1 VGTGPTIAP
10 AEPTAAELEQANA
23 RRLLSVVQ
31 SLLPQ
36 VDQFLPGRAQ
46 AVRQK
51 ITDLGMTDNSQSAM
65 MQVNR
70 AMQGGNSESLLAVAQ
85 SAPQAMQA
93 RIYQQAAM
101 RALDEGNTDRAR
113 QIANDHLEAR
123 ARSSVLQ
130 AVELQQTSEKVD
142 NGKMAEVRQTLAGLS
157 SDDERVDLLV
167 RLSGNA
173 KQNNPKLAIEL
184 LNEATQFTN
193 RRAINYRQLEQQLM
207 VADAFRDLDLARS
220 FEILAPGIL
229 QLNELSAAAST
240 LSGFEVNV
248 FQEGELPLDGR
259 NGLSNMVTR
268 YGQLIGRLAKN
279 DFDQAQTMANRF
291 QFPESRIGARL
302 SIIRSMLGKEDDQ
315 RSRNRFNQNTFIRR
329 TQEE

>member
-36 VDQFLPGRAQ
+36 VDQFLPGRGQ

-70 AMQGGNSESLLAVAQ
+70 AMQGGA
-85 SAPQAMQA
+85 
-93 RIYQQAAM
+93 I
-101 RALDEGNTDRAR
+101 
-113 QIANDHLEAR
+113 DHLEAR

>member
-1 VGTGPTIAP
+1 
-10 AEPTAAELEQANA
+10 
-23 RRLLSVVQ
+23 
-31 SLLPQ
+31 
-36 VDQFLPGRAQ
+36 
-46 AVRQK
+46 
-51 ITDLGMTDNSQSAM
+51 
-65 MQVNR
+65 
-70 AMQGGNSESLLAVAQ
+70 
-85 SAPQAMQA
+85 
-93 RIYQQAAM
+93 M

-142 NGKMAEVRQTLAGLS
+142 SGKMAEVRQTLAGLS
-157 SDDERVDLLV
+157 SDDERIDLLV

-207 VADAFRDLDLARS
+207 VADAFRDLDLART

-302 SIIRSMLGKEDDQ
+302 SIIRSMLGKEDDR
-315 RSRNRFNQNTFIRR
+315 RSRNRFSQNTFIRR